1 MSPSLELLQLFVD
14 FCQIRKPDVVGIA
27 LNFSIVADRLG
38 RPIRNSRQDTFS
50 LISHI
55 FILIVSHWQIQ
66 LAHIGWLKANEEPVT
81 ELN

>member
-1 MSPSLELLQLFVD
+1 MSPSLLFVD

-27 LNFSIVADRLG
+27 LNLSRRFVADRLG

-55 FILIVSHWQIQ
+55 FILIVSDWQIQ
-66 LAHIGWLKANEEPVT
+66 LANIGWLKANEEPVT